1 MRRIYSSRKK
11 LIAIST
17 ISFFI
22 CLTAWTFSAP
32 ISSAPDSDFHMSSI
46 WCAWGVKPGICENP
60 TNTSTGNYVDVP
72 FFVQICDN
80 VPITS
85 SNCEPTNTYPQMQTL
100 RTSDSSAKNFY
111 YVLMRVFAGQN
122 VPLSIITIRLLSCFL
137 ATLLLFGLI
146 SLVRGRL
153 LIGSICSLVFV
164 LVPNALVLI
173 PMATSKSWALIGSL
187 FGWAFLATSLHQGRE
202 FRERTYSSILFGLCF
217 FLVAST
223 RIDATIFLLF
233 SSLLIVY
240 RKIGVRSIFKNSKR
254 VLVSMILISI
264 LILAIRFSRVNG
276 YIFSL
281 KLENKGSMLDSFVFY
296 LNQVVESLASCF
308 GYSVPQSGAGPGITG
323 IIGVG
328 LASLVVGS
336 SLQNQRRD
344 QLVQIILVILFLIL
358 IVYYGNITMGP
369 RVPGTYI
376 LSIASLLIG
385 VCVANAES
393 GPSFLFNTSS
403 RTFIFTLVSIN
414 HWMVLRGRTYHYAE
428 FTPQTEIYM
437 PWLQSLISPV
447 AIVTLG
453 SASFVFFLISAF
465 SVLDVDIANNARRSQ
480 VN

>member
-1 MRRIYSSRKK
+1 
-11 LIAIST
+11 
-17 ISFFI
+17 
-22 CLTAWTFSAP
+22 
-32 ISSAPDSDFHMSSI
+32 
-46 WCAWGVKPGICENP
+46 
-60 TNTSTGNYVDVP
+60 
-72 FFVQICDN
+72 
-80 VPITS
+80 
-85 SNCEPTNTYPQMQTL
+85 
-100 RTSDSSAKNFY
+100 
-111 YVLMRVFAGQN
+111 
-122 VPLSIITIRLLSCFL
+122 
-137 ATLLLFGLI
+137 
-146 SLVRGRL
+146 
-153 LIGSICSLVFV
+153 
-164 LVPNALVLI
+164 
-173 PMATSKSWALIGSL
+173 L